1 MRDLLS
7 GGQRSFCQFLRR
19 FVGDYVAVELVVF
32 CANMHRR
39 ADPIK
44 HSVLVAT
51 INYGVS
57 VQFNL
62 PLAFLSIDRSVKSV
76 LLWLMT

>member
-1 MRDLLS
+1 MSAIDRPPHRLRMRDLLS

-39 ADPIK
+39 AEQI
-44 HSVLVAT
+44 
-51 INYGVS
+51 
-57 VQFNL
+57 
-62 PLAFLSIDRSVKSV
+62 R
-76 LLWLMT
+76 